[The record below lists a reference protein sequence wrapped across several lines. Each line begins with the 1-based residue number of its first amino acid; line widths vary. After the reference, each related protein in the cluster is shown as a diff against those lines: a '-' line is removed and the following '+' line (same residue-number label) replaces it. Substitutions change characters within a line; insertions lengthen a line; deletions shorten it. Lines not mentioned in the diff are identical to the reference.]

1 MEQRHDLDA
10 QAIEAIDRSIG
21 SITALRRFK
30 RSKFKSSRKVNLKDN
45 LHVSEFSN
53 HESRLRSFTNTIPVP
68 FDVSED
74 GKFRPTLNGSSCP
87 NAIGRLVLGER
98 NYFFA
103 NSSSSEKS

>member
-30 RSKFKSSRKVNLKDN
+30 RSKFKSSRKVNLKD
-45 LHVSEFSN
+45 VSEFSN